1 MIYDFLNWF
10 FNTDHL
16 TLEVSII
23 FGIALVIA
31 IYLAVRNIK
40 MDKTE
45 ILINLLRKK
54 TLLRKLYF
62 AGFEVVEA
70 APKDGIRQFGIKHI
84 GESMAYVPPI
94 DVLIPHLLTDDLD
107 EVFSECVMKGE
118 EIWPGSYTTICV
130 RALQVHV

>member
-1 MIYDFLNWF
+1 MLY
-10 FNTDHL
+10 
-16 TLEVSII
+16 ECVAI
-23 FGIALVIA
+23 FGIVLVAA
-31 IYLAVRNIK
+31 IYLLRLNKSIN
-40 MDKTE
+40 KTE
-45 ILINLLRKK
+45 ILIELLRKK

-70 APKDGIRQFGIKHI
+70 TPKDGVRQFGIKHI

-130 RALQVHV
+130 RALQVPA